1 MAKHRTFIDVLQD
14 KLVPMREMLEL
25 LENQVKYIDE
35 DLKLE
40 TRTPREKNSDKIQR
54 VRTLQEIET
63 LKKILHEK
71 EQYFIKYA
79 KQFELDLA
87 EANEKWD
94 KVLKKA
100 WYTAKTNDVLMSLMK
115 QTNFDEAK
123 TNDESKVIMYT
134 KLKKFI

>member
-1 MAKHRTFIDVLQD
+1 MAKHRTFIDDLQD
-14 KLVPMREMLEL
+14 KLVPMRDMLEL

-40 TRTPREKNSDKIQR
+40 TRTPREKNADKIQR
-54 VRTLQEIET
+54 VRTIQEIET

-79 KQFELDLA
+79 KQFELDLK
-87 EANEKWD
+87 EANENWD

-100 WYTAKTNDVLMSLMK
+100 WYAAKTNDVLMSLMK
-115 QTNFDEAK
+115 QANFEEAK

>member
-40 TRTPREKNSDKIQR
+40 TRTPREKNADKIQR

-94 KVLKKA
+94 KDLKKA